1 MSWIKKSA
9 LWWGFG
15 GAAAMVLV
23 IAGTWQGGALHQ
35 YDGVLFIVPC
45 NAHRRRGISQQYAFS

>member
-15 GAAAMVLV
+15 GAAAMACVV
-23 IAGTWQGGALHQ
+23 AGTWQGCALHQ
-35 YDGVLFIVPC
+35 YDRVLFIVPC
-45 NAHRRRGISQQYAFS
+45 NARRWRGISQQYAFS